1 MNFRKPAIFI
11 IKASSWKRAHLF
23 RNHPEYIAISD
34 LIERYKTEF
43 RFVLAGTSASPSS
56 EILLKNGAIAWDVKT
71 TGRLG
76 SFTYYF
82 GLFKLLFQYRPRI
95 VVIFGLFSILPVT
108 IYSLLSWK
116 SKYVPVFVGE
126 LSSQGRKR
134 ANQLFKH
141 LGLKALGISLRVSER
156 KILNSFALSKYI
168 QKGIEKLAPTLRG
181 KIGLISYTISS
192 RFCPQSID
200 VSSRYEEPLIL
211 TVAGIEPRKGL
222 DTLIQAISLIPKRF
236 KVVIKG
242 LVRDP
247 VYMRKLT
254 GMVKA
259 FNLQDKVTFITD
271 FFDYDTLDSYYKSAT
286 LFVLPSRD
294 ECLGVVVLEALH
306 CGLPV
311 VATSVGGISDMIENG
326 VNGVLVKPDNPHEL
340 ATAISLILNNSTIR
354 KKLAQESNEVL
365 YRRYYNFRITLG
377 EALLQSVSK
386 FLLLK

>member
-1 MNFRKPAIFI
+1 MEFKKHTVFI
-11 IKASSWKRAHLF
+11 IKACSWKRAHLF
-23 RNHPEYIAISD
+23 RNHPEYVAISD

-43 RFVLAGTSASPSS
+43 RFVLAGTSSGPSS
-56 EILLKNGAIAWDVKT
+56 EVLLKKGAIAWDVQT
-71 TGRLG
+71 NGMLG
-76 SFTYYF
+76 GFSYYF
-82 GLFKLLFQYRPRI
+82 GLFKLLFHYRPRI
-95 VVIFGLFSILPVT
+95 VIIFGLLNILPAA

-116 SKYVPVFVGE
+116 SKYVPVFIGE
-126 LSSQGRKR
+126 FSSQEGKR

-141 LGLKALGISLRVSER
+141 LGLKALGISLRLSER
-156 KILNSFALSKYI
+156 KILNSFALSRYI
-168 QKGIEKLAPTLRG
+168 QKGIERLAPNLSG

-192 RFCPQSID
+192 RFCSQSID
-200 VSSRYEEPLIL
+200 VSEHYEEPLIL

-222 DTLIQAISLIPKRF
+222 DTLIQAISLIPRRF

-242 LVRDP
+242 SIRDP

-254 GMVKA
+254 GMVKR
-259 FNLQDKVTFITD
+259 FRLQDKVTFITD
-271 FFDYDTLDSYYKSAT
+271 FIDYDALDSYYKSSA

-326 VNGVLVKPDNPHEL
+326 VNGVLVKPNNPHEL

-354 KKLAQESNEVL
+354 KKLAQESNQVL
-365 YRRYYNFRITLG
+365 RRRYYNFRITLG